1 MDSEK
6 CILSSTHHDYYI
18 IMQIA
23 SLSLILCHHSP
34 PPLEMSIDVTKGGIE
49 RSPGGRSQKVLLDLL
64 VWGFWTSIWV
74 SRQLGG
80 HRELKSFQQGWF

>member
-1 MDSEK
+1 MHPSVPG
-6 CILSSTHHDYYI
+6 STIYKSQDMEAI
-18 IMQIA
+18 
-23 SLSLILCHHSP
+23 
-34 PPLEMSIDVTKGGIE
+34 EMSIDVTKGGIE